1 MRSPTFPNL
10 ALKNR
15 FGYNKGAMETSALI
29 RAFKAGDREA
39 FGGIYDVYVERI
51 FRFHFSRT
59 SNRELAEDLTSETF
73 RKALEHLEDFKEG
86 KGSLTSWL
94 YRIARNTL
102 IDHWRTAKP
111 EDPIENAFDVGVS
124 MDMAGAADTK
134 EQLNQVKAYLAKLS
148 DDERQVV
155 LLRVWDELSYAEIA
169 ETMGRT
175 EGSAKMLFSRTVK
188 KMKQDLPFAVVML
201 FLINRIH

>member
-1 MRSPTFPNL
+1 MQRASLNL
-10 ALKNR
+10 ALEKG

-39 FGGIYDVYVERI
+39 FGGIYDVYAERI

-73 RKALEHLEDFKEG
+73 RKALEHFADFKEG
-86 KGSLTSWL
+86 RGSFTAWL

-102 IDHWRTAKP
+102 IDHWRTAKADSP
-111 EDPIENAFDVGVS
+111 LEEAFEIGAS
-124 MDMAGAADTK
+124 IDMAGATDAK
-134 EQLNQVKAYLAKLS
+134 EQLGKVKAYLAKLS
-148 DDERQVV
+148 EDERQVV

-169 ETMGRT
+169 EAMGRT
-175 EGSAKMLFSRTVK
+175 EGSAKMLFSRTVQ
-188 KMKQDLPFAVVML
+188 KMRRDLPFAAVML
-201 FLINRIH
+201 FLVNRIH